1 MIDTIPEVTWGLVT
15 CRECEGRGYFT
26 YVGPQGYIEDY
37 EMCEECYGQGEIV
50 DVIEVRDGK
59 EVIEYE

>member
-1 MIDTIPEVTWGLVT
+1 MNTIPEVTWGLVT

-26 YVGPQGYIEDY
+26 YVGPQGWAGGFEL
-37 EMCEECYGQGEIV
+37 CEECQGKGKIM

-59 EVIEYE
+59 EVIEDE